1 MPTAAAGSCRNA
13 AGVERLPADTRL
25 LVVQP
30 AAADLDLS
38 TLQAGL
44 QSLRQ
49 ELRKLDTTTGARGR
63 YRRQGA
69 GLCGL
74 PSLRKPSPCC
84 GGLGTGQ
91 QLDIRW
97 PGGPDCNPRN
107 GDGFSTIDGN
117 ALMLT
122 ALLQP
127 TALQDAIMGAVQA
140 TLPMPKAELE

>member
-1 MPTAAAGSCRNA
+1 M
-13 AGVERLPADTRL
+13 PADDIGDKVQAYVDSLAAKAQPL
-25 LVVQP
+25 L
-30 AAADLDLS
+30 
-38 TLQAGL
+38 
-44 QSLRQ
+44 R
-49 ELRKLDTTTGARGR
+49 
-63 YRRQGA
+63 
-69 GLCGL
+69 
-74 PSLRKPSPCC
+74 
-84 GGLGTGQ
+84 GLGTGQ